1 MKNLVIGALS
11 FCAQL
16 LKQAVQAVAE
26 HVQATHITPQTC
38 RNRKPGKAGKAGD
51 KIARHAKEKRL
62 GIRS

>member
-1 MKNLVIGALS
+1 MKTLVVGALS

-16 LKQAVQAVAE
+16 LKKAVQAVAE
-26 HVQATHITPQTC
+26 HVQASYITPTTC
-38 RNRKPGKAGKAGD
+38 RSRKPGKAGKAGD

>member
-1 MKNLVIGALS
+1 MKTLVVGALS

-16 LKQAVQAVAE
+16 LKKAVQAVAAP
-26 HVQATHITPQTC
+26 VQAAHITPPTC

-62 GIRS
+62 GIRI